1 MERIKP
7 NINEKLSSLPKLPGV
22 YLMKN
27 SKNKIIYVGKA
38 IILKNRVRSYF
49 HGKHDAKTTRLVKNI
64 ADFEY
69 IITNSE
75 RDAFILESNLI
86 KKYKPKYNI
95 ALKDDK
101 DYPFLCLT
109 TKEIFPKIFI
119 SHQLKKDG
127 NMYFGPYSNIRA
139 LHKTLRIIQWL
150 FPLRSCSRKIE
161 SENEIKYKRACFNY
175 HIGKCL
181 APCIGKV
188 SKKDY
193 WKNVNKI
200 IRFLRGKSD
209 GIIEGLTEEMLFASN
224 NLNFELAAQIRDKI
238 KFLSQMQKKQH
249 IFFPDLKSRDII
261 GYYKEENKVAVSVI
275 KIIDGKLL
283 NREIFLMINVI
294 DDDDST
300 IMMAFLQQYYL
311 DKLDELPY
319 KIIVQTSPDDF
330 TNINSMLNNKLIIP
344 KKGDNS
350 KLVQMAKDNAFNYL
364 EVKRLEALKKKNR
377 TLPVVRELKE
387 NLGLKKLPLK
397 MVCFDISTIQGQD
410 TVSSAVFFENGK
422 PQKKNYRHFIIK
434 SVEGQDDFA
443 SMKESLQRYLKRV
456 ELGDFIKPD
465 LIVIDGG
472 KGQLSSAYSILKTS
486 AFNDIEM
493 ISLAKR
499 IEEVFL
505 PENSTSIILPKSSI
519 SIKVLKHIRDE
530 SHRFAITF
538 HRKRRSSRTLTSEL
552 DKIKGIGNETKFLLL
567 NQFGSVD
574 RIKKASISELSSV
587 KGIGLKTALKILNV
601 LQKNV

>member
-1 MERIKP
+1 MEKIKP
-7 NINEKLSSLPKLPGV
+7 NIQEKLASLPKLPGV

-27 SKNKIIYVGKA
+27 KKGKIIYVGKA
-38 IILKNRVRSYF
+38 IILRNRVRSYF

-64 ADFEY
+64 IDLDY

-109 TKEIFPKIFI
+109 TKELFPKIFI
-119 SHQLKKDG
+119 AHQLKKDG
-127 NMYFGPYSNIRA
+127 NMYFGPYANTRA

-161 SENEIKYKRACFNY
+161 SEHETKYKRSCFNY

-188 SKKDY
+188 SKQIY

-209 GIIEGLTEEMLFASN
+209 GLIESLTDEMLSASKE
-224 NLNFELAAQIRDKI
+224 LNFELAAQIRDKI

-261 GYYKEENKVAVSVI
+261 GYYKEGNKAAMSVI
-275 KIIDGKLL
+275 KIIEGKLL
-283 NREIFLMINVI
+283 NREMFMMINVDE
-294 DDDDST
+294 DDEST
-300 IMMAFLQQYYL
+300 IMKAFIQQYYA
-311 DKLDELPY
+311 DKLEELPY
-319 KIIVQTSPDDF
+319 KIIVQIKSDDF
-330 TNINSMLNNKLIIP
+330 KELNSWLDNKLIVP
-344 KKGDNS
+344 QKGDNY
-350 KLVQMAKDNAFNYL
+350 KLIEMAKNNAFNYL

-377 TLPVVRELKE
+377 TIPAVRELKE
-387 NLGLKKLPLK
+387 NLGLKRLPLK

-422 PQKKNYRHFIIK
+422 PQKKNYRHFIMK
-434 SVEGQDDFA
+434 TVEGQDDFA
-443 SMKESLQRYLKRV
+443 SMKESLERYLGRV
-456 ELGDFIKPD
+456 KSGDFVKPD

-472 KGQLSSAYSILKTS
+472 KGQLSSAYSILKDS
-486 AFNDIEM
+486 EFEDIEM

-505 PENSTSIILPKSSI
+505 PGNSTSIILPKSSI

-567 NQFGSVD
+567 NKFGSVEK
-574 RIKKASISELSSV
+574 IKKATLSELASV
-587 KGIGLKTALKILNV
+587 KGIGLKMAVKILEE
-601 LQKNV
+601 L

>member
-1 MERIKP
+1 MEKIKP
-7 NINEKLSSLPKLPGV
+7 NIQSKLASLPELPGV

-27 SKNKIIYVGKA
+27 KKGKVIYVGKA
-38 IILKNRVRSYF
+38 VVLKNRVKSYF
-49 HGKHDAKTTRLVKNI
+49 HGKHDSKTTRLVKNI
-64 ADFEY
+64 DDFEY
-69 IITNSE
+69 IITNTE

-86 KKYKPKYNI
+86 KKFKPKYNI

-109 TKEIFPKIFI
+109 TKEMFPKIFI
-119 SHQLKKDG
+119 ARQLKKDG

-161 SENEIKYKRACFNY
+161 SENESKYKRSCFNY

-188 SKKDY
+188 TKKDY

-209 GIIEGLTEEMLFASN
+209 GLIEGLTEEMLIASKE
-224 NLNFELAAQIRDKI
+224 LNFELAAQIRDKI

-261 GYYKEENKVAVSVI
+261 GFYKEENKVAMAVI
-275 KIIDGKLL
+275 KIIEGKLL
-283 NREIFLMINVI
+283 NRETFLMINI
-294 DDDDST
+294 DNDEDSK
-300 IMMAFLQQYYL
+300 IMKAFLQQYYL
-311 DKLDELPY
+311 EKSEELPY
-319 KIIVQTSPDDF
+319 KIILQTKPDDF
-330 TNINSMLNNKLIIP
+330 EEINSWLENKLSIP
-344 KKGDNS
+344 QKGDKY
-350 KLVQMAKDNAFNYL
+350 KLIEMAKDNAFNYL

-377 TLPVVRELKE
+377 TVPAVRELKE
-387 NLGLKKLPLK
+387 SLGLKKLPLK

-422 PQKKNYRHFIIK
+422 PQKKNYRRFIMK
-434 SVEGQDDFA
+434 TVSGQDDFA
-443 SMKESLQRYLKRV
+443 SMKESLERYLGRV
-456 ELGDFIKPD
+456 KSGDFVKPD

-472 KGQLSSAYSILKTS
+472 KGQLSSAYSILKKS
-486 AFNDIEM
+486 GFEDIEM

-505 PENSTSIILPKSSI
+505 PENSNSIILPKSSI

-538 HRKRRSSRTLTSEL
+538 HRKRRSSRTLTSDL
-552 DKIKGIGNETKFLLL
+552 DKIKGIGDETKFLLL
-567 NQFGSVD
+567 NKFGSVEK
-574 RIKKASISELSSV
+574 IKTASISDLTSI
-587 KGIGLKTALKILNV
+587 KGIGMKLAMKILTE
-601 LQKNV
+601 L